1 MAKALVLGGATGL
14 VGQALTQTLADRG
27 WETRSFSRTDGNLLD
42 MDFLRSLLEETA
54 PDVVFNALGW
64 TRVDDA
70 EAHHEEALIA
80 NRTLPDALA
89 RTLAALGQG
98 HLVHFSTDFVFSG
111 PHDGPWRETDIPHP
125 LNVYGRTKLA
135 GEEAVLR
142 ALPERSCIVRTA
154 WLFGPG
160 RSNFVDVILA
170 ACRRRDAVSVVH
182 DQIGSPT
189 YTLDLAQWCEKLAR
203 ARATGIWHAV
213 NSGVASWCEL
223 AGEAIALTQGP
234 CRVEPIPASDW
245 PQAAERPANS
255 SLDNSKLSEFLGE
268 KPRPWPRALREYLFR
283 EFPRAAAEAEH

>member
-14 VGQALTQTLADRG
+14 VGQALARVLTVCG
-27 WETRSFSRTDGNLLD
+27 WETRLFSRTEGNLLD
-42 MDFLRSLLEETA
+42 LGFLRALLEETGA
-54 PDVVFNALGW
+54 DVVFNALGW

-70 EAHHEEALIA
+70 EAHPEEALLA

-89 RTLAALGQG
+89 RTLASVGQG

-111 PHDGPWRETDIPHP
+111 PHDAPWRETDTPRPI
-125 LNVYGRTKLA
+125 NVYGATKLA

-142 ALPERSCIVRTA
+142 ALPDRSCILRTA

-160 RSNFVDVILA
+160 RSNFVDVILN

-189 YTLDLAQWCEKLAR
+189 YTLDLAEWSEKLAR
-203 ARATGIWHAV
+203 ARATGIWNAV

-223 AGEAIALTQGP
+223 ASEAIALTSGP

-245 PQAAERPANS
+245 PQAAQRPADS
-255 SLDNSKLSEFLGE
+255 TLDNSKLAEFLGQ
-268 KPRPWPRALREYLFR
+268 KPRPWPRALREYLFS
-283 EFPRAAAEAEH
+283 EYAGAEGRPAP